1 VPRQAPQTR
10 AGSRPTRNAELAAW
24 AARDADAV
32 FLDCGAALLP
42 GGKVRSRGITPLI
55 FSEALFL

>member
-1 VPRQAPQTR
+1 
-10 AGSRPTRNAELAAW
+10 
-24 AARDADAV
+24 V